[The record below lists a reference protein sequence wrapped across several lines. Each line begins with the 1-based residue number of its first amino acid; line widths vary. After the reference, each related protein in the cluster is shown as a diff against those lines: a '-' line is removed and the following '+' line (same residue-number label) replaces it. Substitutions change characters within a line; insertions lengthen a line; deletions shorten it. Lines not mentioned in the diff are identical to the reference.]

1 MLYLAIFDAKEDI
14 SLEEIN
20 REREAW
26 IKRERD
32 KVFKEM
38 CKHIERYE
46 VAGMIPMKIVFL
58 IETDDP
64 LALNI
69 LSRHF
74 GDLWYSVSYPVIRRG
89 ISEALEEDKTIIA
102 G

>member
-26 IKRERD
+26 IKKERD
-32 KVFKEM
+32 KVFKKM

-46 VAGMIPMKIVFL
+46 IAGMIPMKIVFL

-74 GDLWYSVSYPVIRRG
+74 GDLWYSISYPVIRRG
-89 ISEALEEDKTIIA
+89 ISEALGEDKTIIA

>member
-32 KVFKEM
+32 KAFKKM

-74 GDLWYSVSYPVIRRG
+74 
-89 ISEALEEDKTIIA
+89 
-102 G
+102 

>member
-26 IKRERD
+26 IKRERH
-32 KVFKEM
+32 KVFKGM

>member
-1 MLYLAIFDAKEDI
+1 MLYLSIFDAKEDI

-26 IKRERD
+26 IKKERD
-32 KVFKEM
+32 KVFQKM
-38 CKHIERYE
+38 CKNIERYE

-64 LALNI
+64 HALNI

-74 GDLWYSVSYPVIRRG
+74 GDLWYCISYPVIKRG
-89 ISEALEEDKTIIA
+89 IFEAIEEDKTIVA